1 MGLELNPVVVVCEF
15 ASRNSYAGLTQNTK
29 SRSADVSAL
38 PVFQLM
44 LIAIS
49 IVLLQ
54 SAFCFH
60 PRPSSQSSRC
70 PLLPLYGFKSFGDFS
85 WGSNFK
91 SREIDE
97 LKHSLSVT
105 IDGLDRKNKNGIG
118 ASNEKRMEINEL
130 VQLLEAINPTRNP
143 SGSDLMEGFWRM
155 VYTDFDPPGP
165 SAGKLG
171 PFIGDVFQ
179 KLEPKKGLIRNILRV
194 ELPFFR
200 ISGGL
205 VARQS
210 IQDSQ
215 TWRIEFLYVENSVLS
230 FKTKKEFPPKEQIRL
245 WKITYLDDDLRILR
259 AGREDSEESFLF
271 ICTRDQD
278 SEML

>member
-1 MGLELNPVVVVCEF
+1 
-15 ASRNSYAGLTQNTK
+15 
-29 SRSADVSAL
+29 
-38 PVFQLM
+38 
-44 LIAIS
+44 
-49 IVLLQ
+49 
-54 SAFCFH
+54 
-60 PRPSSQSSRC
+60 
-70 PLLPLYGFKSFGDFS
+70 
-85 WGSNFK
+85 
-91 SREIDE
+91 
-97 LKHSLSVT
+97 
-105 IDGLDRKNKNGIG
+105 
-118 ASNEKRMEINEL
+118 ME
-130 VQLLEAINPTRNP
+130 
-143 SGSDLMEGFWRM
+143 
-155 VYTDFDPPGP
+155 
-165 SAGKLG
+165 
-171 PFIGDVFQ
+171 
-179 KLEPKKGLIRNILRV
+179 EPKKGLIRNILRV